1 MRPLNMK
8 HKMIS
13 VFLII
18 ALMLP
23 SCSVYKKSP
32 ASLAEAVSANARA
45 IVVNTDDSKH
55 KFNRIIQIDNEY
67 YGEVKTISGTKKMPL
82 LETNIESIR
91 VLDKNATT
99 LINLGIILIP
109 IATALVIIFVSP
121 LDLDLGSSS
130 GKSLSIQRITF

>member
-1 MRPLNMK
+1 
-8 HKMIS
+8 
-13 VFLII
+13 
-18 ALMLP
+18 MLP